1 MPAEVTRILS
11 DLHFGEH
18 ASLVRHLDR
27 LRPLLAGAD
36 QLVFNGDTLDTRPSP
51 NEAHSA
57 ACRTEVQNFI
67 RQHAPPATFLT
78 GNHDADISDRHHL
91 ELAQGRVF
99 VTHGDILFDN
109 LVPWSQDA
117 VEAGRRVA
125 VERAREPD
133 PARLNLERLLEIHR
147 RVARGIPQRHQS
159 ERNRVRF
166 VARYLADTLWPPHR
180 TFLVLAAWRA
190 LPERAAALARQHRP
204 AARFIVTGHTHRRGI
219 WPRADGRVVI
229 NTGSYTLPLDPAAVD
244 VSDRNVTV
252 REIVLRSGEFRFGR
266 TLATFPLAAPA
277 NAAEKT
283 ET

>member
-1 MPAEVTRILS
+1 
-11 DLHFGEH
+11 
-18 ASLVRHLDR
+18 LDR

-117 VEAGRRVA
+117 AEAGRRIA

-219 WPRADGRVVI
+219 WRKGDGRVVI